1 MFNVAIGIL
10 GDFVYMSGRKPP
22 TQSEAIMVKIPNYTE
37 NYQRFPFFPMEG
49 NFTDSVI
56 SVKENNSWVDNDY
69 SSMSRNDN
77 WKLEGTL
84 FLTQA

>member
-1 MFNVAIGIL
+1 MFNGAIGIL

-22 TQSEAIMVKIPNYTE
+22 TQSDAIMIKIPNYTE
-37 NYQRFPFFPMEG
+37 NYQRFPFSPW
-49 NFTDSVI
+49 
-56 SVKENNSWVDNDY
+56 KEILLIVSFLLKKTTPGWTMT

>member
-1 MFNVAIGIL
+1 
-10 GDFVYMSGRKPP
+10 
-22 TQSEAIMVKIPNYTE
+22 
-37 NYQRFPFFPMEG
+37 MEG

>member
-1 MFNVAIGIL
+1 
-10 GDFVYMSGRKPP
+10 
-22 TQSEAIMVKIPNYTE
+22 
-37 NYQRFPFFPMEG
+37 MEG

-56 SVKENNSWVDNDY
+56 SVKENNSWVDND

>member
-22 TQSEAIMVKIPNYTE
+22 TQSDAIMVKIPNYTE
-37 NYQRFPFFPMEG
+37 NYQRFPFSSWKEILLIVTFLL
-49 NFTDSVI
+49 
-56 SVKENNSWVDNDY
+56 KENNSWVDNDY